1 MANVLPAHLPR
12 APTAT
17 GAAAFPGRLP
27 AHSLAV
33 SALHSAADRNPAAR
47 CSRQQSAAGG
57 SAGNCGSPSPGR
69 EARQTC
75 GVLARGAELFGRH
88 AGAWSQAVRPH
99 AGALQS
105 LASAAAAVKRYQR
118 LPEAE
123 SSSCSSGSA
132 AEGGCGA
139 GSLSKSSPRSSLSA
153 CCRNQSSRMRQEAAA
168 V

>member
-1 MANVLPAHLPR
+1 MCFQRICP
-12 APTAT
+12 
-17 GAAAFPGRLP
+17 GADRNRRGGVSGQVA

-33 SALHSAADRNPAAR
+33 SALHSAADRNPPRGVRGNRALRAAP
-47 CSRQQSAAGG
+47 QGTA
-57 SAGNCGSPSPGR
+57 GSPRPQGAKRGR
-69 EARQTC
+69 
-75 GVLARGAELFGRH
+75 LAASLHRGAELFGRH

>member
-1 MANVLPAHLPR
+1 MCFQRICR

-27 AHSLAV
+27 HTRSPFPRCTRL
-33 SALHSAADRNPAAR
+33 RTENPAAR

-88 AGAWSQAVRPH
+88 AGAWPQAVRPH

-153 CCRNQSSRMRQEAAA
+153 CCRNQSSRMRQDAAA